1 MGLREWGSGRLCLTG
16 EGRVPV
22 ANATPAPAPDWLCAA
37 RRSHPCLRAPIRPC
51 SAGTRRRP
59 LQTPPAPP
67 ASWPLPLAAP
77 TLSPVGTSLLR
88 QARTPTTFPRTEPRP
103 GASRG
108 RSARGSPTY
117 PHLHS
122 GPKLNRHRPVGR
134 LRFPTAEHAA
144 ARWSHLGFDKC
155 GLSAAQ
161 TKAPLTRE
169 GSTSDHVL
177 IMRLAPE

>member
-22 ANATPAPAPDWLCAA
+22 ANATPPPPRTGCARPGAPTPASELPSGLAVQGPGGGLC
-37 RRSHPCLRAPIRPC
+37 RPRLPLR
-51 SAGTRRRP
+51 
-59 LQTPPAPP
+59 